1 MELREDLE
9 FKEEEFDKARYTT
22 EMIEYRN
29 ETLKKQLD
37 NVSDRNRFCFGMDS
51 YCIWVDLTRSFIFLS

>member
-37 NVSDRNRFCFGMDS
+37 NVSLSVCFFTIMSLGL
-51 YCIWVDLTRSFIFLS
+51 YFGN

>member
-1 MELREDLE
+1 MELRDDLE

-29 ETLKKQLD
+29 ETLKQQLD
-37 NVSDRNRFCFGMDS
+37 NVGEL
-51 YCIWVDLTRSFIFLS
+51 YAKTLI